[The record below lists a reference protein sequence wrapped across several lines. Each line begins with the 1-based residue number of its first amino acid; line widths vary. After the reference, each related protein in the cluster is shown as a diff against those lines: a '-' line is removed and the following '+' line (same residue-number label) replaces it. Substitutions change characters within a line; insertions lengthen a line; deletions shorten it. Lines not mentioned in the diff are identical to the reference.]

1 MNIELTR
8 FRVLPGKT
16 EKVNEW
22 MDLLNSSMPAVL
34 ETLEQEKMYVET
46 IFSESIDGVEYL
58 YWYSIQGENGAML
71 QDSNHEIDKAHM
83 EFWKECIDPEFVP
96 QELMPRVNMIP
107 EHIQA
112 LMK

>member
-1 MNIELTR
+1 MNMELTR

-16 EKVNEW
+16 ASANEW
-22 MDLLNSSMPAVL
+22 MELLNSSLPVVL

-58 YWYSIQGENGAML
+58 YWYSIQGENGVEVK
-71 QDSNHEIDKAHM
+71 DSNHEIDKAHLRY
-83 EFWKECIDPEFVP
+83 WKECIDPDYAP
-96 QELMPRVNMIP
+96 QDLRPRVNMIP
-107 EHIQA
+107 ERIQS